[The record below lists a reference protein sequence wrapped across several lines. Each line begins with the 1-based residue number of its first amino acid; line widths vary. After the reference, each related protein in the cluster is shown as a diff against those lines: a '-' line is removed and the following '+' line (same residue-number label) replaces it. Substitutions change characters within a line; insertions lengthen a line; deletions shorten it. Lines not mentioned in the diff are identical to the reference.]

1 MERPDD
7 DNLANI
13 AGKKTLQ
20 FVQCTVHFHIIIQ
33 RKQKCVFA
41 FIHETPLN
49 TKFFSALTECS
60 LEAACHFAKMSFD
73 ERNTWP
79 CFFFFEVT
87 TFDRDD
93 KRSK

>member
-49 TKFFSALTECS
+49 TKFFQL
-60 LEAACHFAKMSFD
+60 
-73 ERNTWP
+73 
-79 CFFFFEVT
+79 
-87 TFDRDD
+87 
-93 KRSK
+93 